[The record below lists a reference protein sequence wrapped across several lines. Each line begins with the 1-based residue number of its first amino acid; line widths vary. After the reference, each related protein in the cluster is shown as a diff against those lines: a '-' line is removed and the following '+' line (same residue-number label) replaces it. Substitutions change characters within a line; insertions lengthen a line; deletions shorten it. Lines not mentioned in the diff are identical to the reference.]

1 MQFTSVEGNS
11 LHLAS
16 FILPTI
22 VNLLL
27 HIGVKKMEGAFYS
40 LQGFQNDFVKF
51 CSFYWH
57 KEKGV
62 EVKGEHLP
70 V

>member
-1 MQFTSVEGNS
+1 MV
-11 LHLAS
+11 
-16 FILPTI
+16 
-22 VNLLL
+22 
-27 HIGVKKMEGAFYS
+27 GAFYS

-51 CSFYWH
+51 CSFYKH

-70 V
+70 VLRTVTNEREERKL